1 MRYEVNETEVL
12 DTQTGLIWQK
22 YFTENLTHEEALDHA
37 ERVARKTGLPWRV
50 PTIDELVG
58 LIDWTHTSP
67 ASAFPDMP
75 ETWFWSSSL
84 YVGSTNSAWYVNFY
98 YGYVSLNLRYG
109 SYAVRLVRGG

>member
-22 YFTENLTHEEALDHA
+22 YFTENLTHEEALNNA

-58 LIDWTHTSP
+58 LIDWTRTSP

-75 ETWFWSSSL
+75 ETWFWSSSP
-84 YVGSTNSAWYVNFY
+84 YVGRTNYAWYVDFNVGFVY
-98 YGYVSLNLRYG
+98 YSNRYDG
-109 SYAVRLVRGG
+109 LAVRLVRN

>member
-22 YFTENLTHEEALDHA
+22 YFTENLTHEEALNNA

-58 LIDWTHTSP
+58 LIDWTRTSP

-75 ETWFWSSSL
+75 ETWFWSSSP
-84 YVGSTNSAWYVNFY
+84 YVGSSSLAWFVNFNFGVVNYSSRGY
-98 YGYVSLNLRYG
+98 Y
-109 SYAVRLVRGG
+109 YAVRLVRGG